1 MSIRPNESCAMD
13 TKEQKYRLTKAQL
26 RDLDVTKRP
35 AFDKDGKVVLVANK
49 GAKPYRFRDAT
60 PGAPIGFGFY
70 VGPQG
75 AFYEVRVKHKGITR
89 RLSLGSAQELSLATA
104 HELAGARR
112 STIRQTGEDPREE
125 VRITSEQQAM
135 KRKTVG
141 AAMQDYI
148 KHLEH
153 MVLEKEAKTS
163 SVHAVELSLQRLKR
177 DGVNLADKEIATLTD
192 EQVIQGWYALR
203 HTSMELSNRLAPQ
216 IKTLLKERKEWW
228 RLDLEALVKL
238 GLSSKQAALAKSAGL
253 AATEY
258 TMGDARRAVNMALK
272 EAHKLAA
279 RTDRKAALVY
289 NPFEVL
295 SEKKMF
301 RKTEKLRLHYEQA
314 QVRNPLGLD
323 DAQTGKK
330 TLPSVLKALIN
341 RRALQGGNNATGVDY
356 LLLTL
361 LWGARRGESSAVRW
375 FDNCSKA
382 ELTLNLASWVWLT
395 PEGND
400 QAINPISGFRGS
412 QVFFHDTKNGVFQL
426 LPICYFAE
434 RVLRWREKT
443 RELELADLP
452 LRIAAAK
459 NTLADFKRKH
469 AEPKSIARVEKD
481 IQQMEYL
488 LAATTRWVFPARNQS
503 SKTGHHTDS
512 KGMLDNIRLDAGLYN
527 PAKEIDVNLT
537 PHDLRRTLARV
548 AGKLF
553 PGHVVSQLLNHHS
566 DSEGE
571 GDKKRMAKVSER
583 YSQQEWPEL
592 RQIMTVCEDAIIGSS
607 PRVWNM
613 LRGPDRPAMDEKD
626 DPPLELPTIRPG
638 NVRRTKY
645 A

>member
-1 MSIRPNESCAMD
+1 MADAM
-13 TKEQKYRLTKAQL
+13 
-26 RDLDVTKRP
+26 V
-35 AFDKDGKVVLVANK
+35 
-49 GAKPYRFRDAT
+49 
-60 PGAPIGFGFY
+60 
-70 VGPQG
+70 
-75 AFYEVRVKHKGITR
+75 
-89 RLSLGSAQELSLATA
+89 
-104 HELAGARR
+104 
-112 STIRQTGEDPREE
+112 
-125 VRITSEQQAM
+125 
-135 KRKTVG
+135 
-141 AAMQDYI
+141 DYI
-148 KHLEH
+148 KHLED
-153 MVLEKEAKTS
+153 MVLEKEAKLS
-163 SVHAVELSLQRLKR
+163 SVRAVELSLERLKR
-177 DGVNLADKEIATLTD
+177 KGVELADKEIATLTD
-192 EQVIQGWYALR
+192 EQVIKGWYDLR
-203 HTSMELSNRLAPQ
+203 HTSMQLSNRLSPQ
-216 IKTLLKERKEWW
+216 IKDLLKERKEWW
-228 RLDLEALVKL
+228 KLDLEALVKL
-238 GLSSKQAALAKSAGL
+238 GLSSKQAALARSAGL

-272 EAHKLAA
+272 KAHKLAA
-279 RTDRKAALVY
+279 QTDRKAALVY

-295 SEKKMF
+295 SEKKMI

-323 DAQTGKK
+323 DAQTGQK

-341 RRALQGGNNATGVDY
+341 RRGLQGGNNATGVDY

-375 FDNCSKA
+375 FDNCSRA
-382 ELTLNLASWVWLT
+382 ELELNLASWVWLT

-426 LPICYFAE
+426 LPVAYFAE
-434 RVLRWREKT
+434 RVLRWRVKN
-443 RELELADLP
+443 RDLELADLP
-452 LRIAAAK
+452 RRISAAK
-459 NTLADFKRKH
+459 KTLADFKRNR
-469 AEPKSIARVEKD
+469 AETSSIERVEKD

-488 LAATTRWVFPARNQS
+488 LLNTARWVFPARNQS

-512 KGMLDNIRLDAGLYN
+512 KAMLDNIRLDAGLFN
-527 PAKEIDVNLT
+527 PAKQIDVNLT

-553 PGHVVSQLLNHHS
+553 PGHVVSQLLNHHA

-571 GDKKRMAKVSER
+571 GDKKAMAKVSQR

-592 RQIMTVCEDAIIGSS
+592 RQIMAVCEDAIISSS

-613 LRGPDRPAMDEKD
+613 LRGPDRPAMDETD

-645 A
+645 S